1 MDSTGALRAKSS
13 LTEEA
18 LASALRRAAE
28 RAGRVGEKW
37 TSTRSR
43 VYELL
48 LRAEGP
54 IKAYSLISAF
64 SADRETKPPTVYRAL
79 DFLEG
84 LGLAHRIPSL
94 SAYTACGDG
103 LATHAVSFLI
113 CRSCGSAET
122 ISPKLVSLVQRASAR
137 QGFQAS
143 TATLEVRGVCRNCQ
157 K

>member
-1 MDSTGALRAKSS
+1 M
-13 LTEEA
+13 TEEA
-18 LASALRRAAE
+18 LATALRRAAE
-28 RAGRVGEKW
+28 RTARVGEKW
-37 TSTRSR
+37 TPTRSR

-54 IKAYSLISAF
+54 VKAYSLISTF
-64 SADRETKPPTVYRAL
+64 SVDRETKPPTVYRAL
-79 DFLEG
+79 DFLESM
-84 LGLAHRIPSL
+84 GLAHRIPSL

-103 LATHAVSFLI
+103 LATHTVSFLV
-113 CRSCGSAET
+113 CRACGSAEA
-122 ISPKLVSLVQRASAR
+122 ISPKLISVVQRASAR